1 MKPEN
6 SKIWLGTSMLAAI
19 AASMC
24 CIAPILALVAGAS
37 GAASSFSWIEP
48 ARPYL
53 IGLSAVTLG
62 FAWYQKLKPQKVA
75 SCCVNEPKKKTSFL
89 NSKGFLVSI
98 TVVSILLTA
107 FPYYSHVFYPK
118 NENQSVI
125 VPEGNVQ
132 QATLKIE
139 GMTCTGCEE
148 HVNSALFSLPGVI
161 TASSSYEKGQAI
173 VKFDHSKVSV
183 QQLAAAIEKE
193 TGYIVKQ

>member
-1 MKPEN
+1 MKPQS

-24 CIAPILALVAGAS
+24 CIAPVLALVAGAG

-53 IGLSAVTLG
+53 IGLSAATLG
-62 FAWYQKLKPQKVA
+62 FAWYQKLKPQKAA
-75 SCCVNEPKKKTSFL
+75 SCCANEPRKKTSFL
-89 NSKGFLVSI
+89 NSKGFLISI
-98 TVVSILLTA
+98 TVVSIVLTA
-107 FPYYSHVFYPK
+107 FPYYSHVFYQ
-118 NENQSVI
+118 NEKQSVI

-132 QATLKIE
+132 HATLKIE
-139 GMTCTGCEE
+139 GMTCTGCEQ
-148 HVNSALFSLPGVI
+148 HVNSALFSQTGVI
-161 TASSSYEKGQAI
+161 DASSSYEKGQAV

-183 QQLAAAIEKE
+183 QQLAAAIEEE